1 MSIYCI
7 PGTLLSCRDAKI
19 VKKPVPA
26 SKELRCVSHVANMMM
41 SKKENYKNSAW
52 VYKWKFP
59 ARKGII
65 LKDERDGTL
74 YGLEERKNTPGG
86 DVEELS

>member
-1 MSIYCI
+1 
-7 PGTLLSCRDAKI
+7 
-19 VKKPVPA
+19 
-26 SKELRCVSHVANMMM
+26 MMM